1 MEFKR
6 FDGGQQGMN
15 LIRKIFKYLA
25 HPGKIII
32 FLNCRGYGKLFP
44 DKFYLKCLY
53 RDRLGKKLNLKNP
66 QTFNEKLQ
74 WLKLY
79 DRKPEYTVMVDKY
92 AAKDYVAEKIGEEY
106 IIPTLGVWDRFED
119 IAFDALPDRFV
130 LKCTHDSGG
139 LVICR
144 DKRTFD
150 TESARKKITRSLK
163 RNYFWYGREW
173 PYKNIKPRILAEQY
187 LEDSSGQ
194 GLRDYKFFCFDGA
207 VHALFVATDRYTE
220 GTEVKFDFFDENFNR
235 LPIRNGHDN
244 AAVPP
249 ECPVCFPQMKRL
261 AAILSEGIPHVRVD
275 FYEVN
280 GKIYFGE
287 LTFFH
292 FGGFVRFEPEEWD
305 EILGS
310 WIELPG
316 K

>member
-1 MEFKR
+1 M
-6 FDGGQQGMN
+6 
-15 LIRKIFKYLA
+15 
-25 HPGKIII
+25 
-32 FLNCRGYGKLFP
+32 
-44 DKFYLKCLY
+44 
-53 RDRLGKKLNLKNP
+53 KKLLKKLTVILP
-66 QTFNEKLQ
+66 DSVYLRIKYRIKFRRKLRLHAPITFNEKLQ

-79 DRKPEYTVMVDKY
+79 DRRTEYTDMVDKY
-92 AAKDYVAEKIGEEY
+92 EVKNIVAQKIGQEY
-106 IIPTLGVWDRFED
+106 IIPTLGVWDCFDDINFEN
-119 IAFDALPDRFV
+119 LPDSFV
-130 LKCTHDSGG
+130 LKCTHDCGSV
-139 LVICR
+139 VICR
-144 DKRTFD
+144 DKKTFD
-150 TESARKKITRSLK
+150 RAAAEKKLSAAMKK
-163 RNYFWYGREW
+163 NYFWGEREW

-187 LEDSSGQ
+187 MEDSSGQ

-207 VHALFVATDRYTE
+207 VRALFVATDRYTE